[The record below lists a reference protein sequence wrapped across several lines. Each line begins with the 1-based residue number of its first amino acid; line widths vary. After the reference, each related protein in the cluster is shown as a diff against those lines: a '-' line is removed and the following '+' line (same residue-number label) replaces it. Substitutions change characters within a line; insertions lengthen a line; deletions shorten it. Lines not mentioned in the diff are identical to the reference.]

1 MIYFALFGIF
11 ALIFL
16 IEASLYYLHNDN
28 NIEIATWN
36 FFIIVVLVVVIL
48 EEKGVL
54 K

>member
-1 MIYFALFGIF
+1 MIYFALFGII

-28 NIEIATWN
+28 NIEIAMWN
-36 FFIIVVLVVVIL
+36 FCIIVVLVVTIL
-48 EEKGVL
+48 AERGLL

>member
-1 MIYFALFGIF
+1 MIYFALFGII

-28 NIEIATWN
+28 AIEMVMWN
-36 FFIIVVLVVVIL
+36 FYIIVVLVVAHLV
-48 EEKGVL
+48 ERGVF